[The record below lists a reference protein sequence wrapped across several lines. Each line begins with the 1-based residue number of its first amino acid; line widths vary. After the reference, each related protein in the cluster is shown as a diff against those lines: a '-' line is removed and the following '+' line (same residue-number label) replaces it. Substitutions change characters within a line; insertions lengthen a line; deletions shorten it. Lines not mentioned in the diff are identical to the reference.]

1 MRMTCMARRLQR
13 WWRRV
18 MGSEQFQKV
27 SEVLDAFDAAKL
39 VAHSSVREALT
50 EAWTASKRQDV
61 KKVILAV
68 HAVAA
73 AMEGLKLD
81 EACRAEEQQ
90 RRHAEVDCRRVQ
102 VAEKHEQSQARSQE
116 QHNKA
121 VAAILQIRSEL
132 ENQSNTVEQALQAT
146 NQVQATVS
154 KHEKA
159 IEMLA
164 GLKAMFEQHVSQ
176 VEADRLKQA
185 DLDATKFEPLA
196 ARQTVQQATEGE
208 RQSML
213 RVLDVIRNEM
223 KGMQSQH
230 ALLVARL
237 EFQEQEEK
245 AEAAIPLQVEA
256 AVQDMRTHFEKDM
269 LALGTTLQETVERLS
284 HEVGARRDL
293 QEQHQQ
299 LRGALTEHEG
309 KLRQQQ
315 DVLKTSLDGRLSA
328 LEAAWLAGD
337 ADANACSSLHHASW
351 FQPEDEQL
359 RRVVT
364 EQHEQTERQLSE
376 IQAMLHS
383 LDK

>member
-154 KHEKA
+154 KHEQA
-159 IEMLA
+159 IEML
-164 GLKAMFEQHVSQ
+164 VSQ

-185 DLDATKFEPLA
+185 DLVATSFEPLFA
-196 ARQTVQQATEGE
+196 LQTAQQATEEE
-208 RQSML
+208 RQSMS
-213 RVLDVIRNEM
+213 RVLDVIRDDMNV
-223 KGMQSQH
+223 MQSKH
-230 ALLVARL
+230 ALLMERIAS
-237 EFQEQEEK
+237 QEQKDK
-245 AEAAIPLQVEA
+245 AEAAIPLQVRA
-256 AVQDMRTHFEKDM
+256 AVQDVRTHFEK
-269 LALGTTLQETVERLS
+269 
-284 HEVGARRDL
+284 
-293 QEQHQQ
+293 
-299 LRGALTEHEG
+299 
-309 KLRQQQ
+309 
-315 DVLKTSLDGRLSA
+315 
-328 LEAAWLAGD
+328 
-337 ADANACSSLHHASW
+337 
-351 FQPEDEQL
+351 
-359 RRVVT
+359 
-364 EQHEQTERQLSE
+364 
-376 IQAMLHS
+376 
-383 LDK
+383 